1 MSETHAAMMPNS
13 PIGVV
18 SVLGGWYDNLRRR
31 QPVLAAFAFLMLA
44 AMAPTLMAMA
54 LDVRTFNGVNVWIK
68 PFKFELSTAVHMAT
82 LAFFWPYLDLRFR
95 KGRALSVAV
104 WIIVAIFVFEVGY
117 IAFRASL
124 AEASHFNN
132 STPTAEILY
141 AAMGVAIVVVMA
153 ITVWIGVQVWRSD
166 EGGISATLRL
176 SIGLGLILGTL
187 LGTASGVAMSQ
198 HYSHWVGGV
207 ASDAGGLPLFGWSRG
222 GGDLRVA
229 HFVGLHAMQGLP
241 FVGWLLQRSSS
252 GRGWVLAAALVWV
265 GLSAAVFV
273 QAWQGKPFLAL

>member
-44 AMAPTLMAMA
+44 AM
-54 LDVRTFNGVNVWIK
+54 
-68 PFKFELSTAVHMAT
+68 
-82 LAFFWPYLDLRFR
+82 
-95 KGRALSVAV
+95 
-104 WIIVAIFVFEVGY
+104 
-117 IAFRASL
+117 
-124 AEASHFNN
+124 
-132 STPTAEILY
+132 
-141 AAMGVAIVVVMA
+141 GVAIVVVMA
-153 ITVWIGVQVWRSD
+153 ITVWIGVQCLRSH
-166 EGGISATLRL
+166 EGGISPTLRL

-198 HYSHWVGGV
+198 HYSHWVGGA
-207 ASDAGGLPLFGWSRG
+207 ASDAGGVPLFGWSRA

-241 FVGWLLQRSSS
+241 FIGWLAERSSS
-252 GRGWVLAAALVWV
+252 GRGWVFAAALVWV
-265 GLSAAVFV
+265 GLSAAVFI
-273 QAWQGKPFLAL
+273 QAWQGKPFLPF